1 MESLWYNIK
10 EIVYD
15 CTLRVPILKKLNLS
29 CKIKEEL
36 LMDAKEFKVAEGS
49 CIISEDVIA
58 SIAATAALETDGI
71 AAMANRPADL
81 RGIISQNVAS
91 RSVRV
96 LNTEN
101 DTVVDVYVIIKEG
114 ARVQDTAVAL
124 QQNVKTA
131 IQSMTGKP
139 VTRINVHVD
148 GVATAVAEVVEE
160 N

>member
-10 EIVYD
+10 EIVYEVAR
-15 CTLRVPILKKLNLS
+15 RVPILNKRNLS
-29 CKIKEEL
+29 YKIKEEL
-36 LMDAKEFKVAEGS
+36 FMDAKEFKTAEGS

-81 RGIISQNVAS
+81 RGVISHNVAA

-101 DTVVDVYVIIKEG
+101 DTILDVYVIIKDG
-114 ARVQDTAVAL
+114 TRVQEVAVAL
-124 QQNVKTA
+124 QQNVKSA
-131 IQSMTGKP
+131 VQSMTGKP
-139 VTRINVHVD
+139 VTRVNVHVE
-148 GVATAVAEVVEE
+148 GVAAAVTEVAEE